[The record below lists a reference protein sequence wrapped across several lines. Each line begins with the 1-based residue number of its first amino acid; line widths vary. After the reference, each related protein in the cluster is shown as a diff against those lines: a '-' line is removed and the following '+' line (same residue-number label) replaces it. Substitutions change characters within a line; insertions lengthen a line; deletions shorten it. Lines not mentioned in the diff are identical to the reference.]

1 MGRDIIFR
9 KVFLIERGEKMSSMV
24 KAICN
29 GIYGAFALFYFLLQ
43 NGVISFPGTVE
54 YGGFTADF
62 KKVLFVLQMILL
74 VLGIVVTVIDYLK
87 VNDAKGIGKAG
98 RIMGI
103 IAAVSNCVFI
113 LGAAK
118 VSIFCVG
125 NIIGAVMIGI
135 GIKGEQER

>member
-1 MGRDIIFR
+1 
-9 KVFLIERGEKMSSMV
+9 MSSLV

-29 GIYGAFALFYFLLQ
+29 GIYGVFALFYFLLQ
-43 NGVISFPGTVE
+43 NGTISFSGTIE
-54 YGGFTADF
+54 YGDFTADF
-62 KKVLFVLQMILL
+62 KKVLFVLQMVLL
-74 VLGIVVTVIDYLK
+74 MLGIVITVINYLK

-113 LGAAK
+113 LGVAK
-118 VSIFCVG
+118 ISIFCVG

-135 GIKGEQER
+135 GIKGELER

>member
-1 MGRDIIFR
+1 
-9 KVFLIERGEKMSSMV
+9 MSSLV

-29 GIYGAFALFYFLLQ
+29 GIYGVFALFYFLLQ
-43 NGVISFPGTVE
+43 NGVISFPGTIE
-54 YGGFTADF
+54 YGDFTTDF
-62 KKVLFVLQMILL
+62 KKVLFALQMVLMM
-74 VLGIVVTVIDYLK
+74 LGIVITVMDYLK
-87 VNDAKGIGKAG
+87 VNDAKGIGKVG

-113 LGAAK
+113 LGVAK

>member
-1 MGRDIIFR
+1 MVRILKNIIRFR
-9 KVFLIERGEKMSSMV
+9 LMFV
-24 KAICN
+24 
-29 GIYGAFALFYFLLQ
+29 AL
-43 NGVISFPGTVE
+43 
-54 YGGFTADF
+54 A
-62 KKVLFVLQMILL
+62 
-74 VLGIVVTVIDYLK
+74 IVVIVIDYLK

-98 RIMGI
+98 RIIGI

-135 GIKGEQER
+135 GIKGERER